1 MSFHAKEESV
11 SSGQKDLWSPAVAP
25 QTKSASSRPSLSI
38 WSHSCLSLNPLSN
51 SWQLVMSLTATC
63 YSWQRKIDLCQCYSK
78 CNVNTCSKS
87 VNLHSLSKKKKKVK
101 EKSVLLLVCT
111 ASERGFMTLQFYQF
125 YTRLLLVILYSKPLN
140 PPRQWQRDGDCI
152 RGVREGI
159 NQRRAVFPNRSMGI
173 IKALSFFSPPPAS
186 RRSSLFLSPCTES
199 PRLRAQLL
207 FLRRS
212 CHHPTLVCSSVCQAL
227 LKY

>member
-1 MSFHAKEESV
+1 M
-11 SSGQKDLWSPAVAP
+11 G
-25 QTKSASSRPSLSI
+25 R
-38 WSHSCLSLNPLSN
+38 
-51 SWQLVMSLTATC
+51 TATC
-63 YSWQRKIDLCQCYSK
+63 YSWQWKIDSCPCYSK

-87 VNLHSLSKKKKKVK
+87 VNLHSVSKKRKW
-101 EKSVLLLVCT
+101 KSVLLLVCT

-140 PPRQWQRDGDCI
+140 PPRQWRRDGDWI
-152 RGVREGI
+152 WGVGEGI

-173 IKALSFFSPPPAS
+173 IKALSFFFLPPVS
-186 RRSSLFLSPCTES
+186 RRSSFLLSLRTES

-212 CHHPTLVCSSVCQAL
+212 CHHPTLECSSVCQAL